1 MKLIL
6 IRPWGSQMRCMWGLV
21 IFVLGALL
29 SAPALGAVVEPIQ
42 GQVSIN
48 SGGGFQQIPFAVEA
62 NVGDVVMAAPNGRAR
77 IVYADG
83 CLVPVEPGQVVA
95 IEPESP
101 CRREFAWNE
110 WYIVGGVGI
119 AAAVGVGIY
128 FVVKKDDDPTSP

>member
-1 MKLIL
+1 
-6 IRPWGSQMRCMWGLV
+6 MRGLV

-48 SGGGFQQIPFAVEA
+48 SGGGYQLIPFAVEA
-62 NVGDVVMAAPNGRAR
+62 NPGDAVMAHPNGRAR

-83 CLVPVEPGQVVA
+83 CLVPVEPGQVVP

-101 CRREFAWNE
+101 CRREFVGTE
-110 WYIVGGVGI
+110 WYIAGGVAI
-119 AAAVGVGIY
+119 AAGVAVGIY
-128 FVVKKDDDPTSP
+128 FLIKDDDDESVSP